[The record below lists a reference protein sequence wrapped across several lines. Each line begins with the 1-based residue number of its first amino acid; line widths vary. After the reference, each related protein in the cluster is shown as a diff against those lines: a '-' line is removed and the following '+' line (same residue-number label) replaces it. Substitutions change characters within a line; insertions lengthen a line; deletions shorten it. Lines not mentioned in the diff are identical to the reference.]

1 MGRRWLSKWKSLF
14 ASILEASFWCVV
26 RGKRKRILRVAIP
39 FSQTKE
45 SGNQQQFECERERG
59 STMPVELLDVSG
71 GGNGSNTSPEHLV
84 TREDAALVAV
94 AKTGDARA
102 FELLVQRHEGKIF
115 SLAQR
120 MTRNR
125 EDAEDVVQQSFQKAF
140 LHLKK
145 FEGESLFS
153 TWLTRIAI
161 NEALMVLRKRRGTR
175 EVPIAESNTEGET
188 ALALDIPDS
197 GPNPE
202 DSCLQREQERILAA
216 AVNELTPGMRKAIA
230 LRELGE
236 LSTGET
242 AQAMGLSVGAVKARV
257 FHGRKKLRKM
267 LKLYVDS
274 RRKCGTGA
282 LRTQRSVRDRAG
294 AILELRPAY

>member
-1 MGRRWLSKWKSLF
+1 MPAEVMDAIDGANATSAPADRL
-14 ASILEASFWCVV
+14 
-26 RGKRKRILRVAIP
+26 VA
-39 FSQTKE
+39 Q
-45 SGNQQQFECERERG
+45 
-59 STMPVELLDVSG
+59 
-71 GGNGSNTSPEHLV
+71 
-84 TREDAALVAV
+84 EDAALVAG

-115 SLAQR
+115 SLAYR

-140 LHLKK
+140 IHLKK

-161 NEALMVLRKRRGTR
+161 NEALMLLRRKHGSR
-175 EVPIAESNTEGET
+175 EVPIAETTTEET
-188 ALALDIPDS
+188 ALPLDIPDS

-202 DSCLQREQERILAA
+202 DSCLQREQERILSA
-216 AVNELTPGMRKAIA
+216 AVNELTPGMREAIE

-242 AQAMGLSVGAVKARV
+242 AQVMGLSVGAVKARV
-257 FHGRKKLRKM
+257 FHGRRKLRKT
-267 LKLYVDS
+267 LKRYVES
-274 RRKCGTGA
+274 ARTYGNQA
-282 LRTQRSVRDRAG
+282 LRTKRSVRDRPRT
-294 AILELRPAY
+294 IFELRPSY